1 MKILLDT
8 SVLIDLLR
16 KRNDRRNFVIG
27 LLQANHTLA
36 TSVLNIAELYAGMLP
51 AERGVT
57 ETLLSGLIS
66 LGISERAARLGGQ
79 LKNTWARR
87 GHSLTLADTL
97 IAAVAI
103 EEHCALLTDNR
114 KHFPMPELR
123 LYPPR

>member
-16 KRNDRRNFVIG
+16 NRNDRRNFVAG

-36 TSVLNIAELYAGMLP
+36 TSVLNIAELYAGML
-51 AERGVT
+51 ANERSIT
-57 ETLLSGLIS
+57 ESLLNGLIC
-66 LGISERAARLGGQ
+66 LGISEQAARLGGQ
-79 LKNTWARR
+79 FKGTWAKR
-87 GHSLTLADTL
+87 GHALTLADTL

-114 KHFPMPELR
+114 KHFPMPEVR
-123 LYPPR
+123 LYPLP